1 MNFKVTEI
9 GELPFEWEVDTMEN
23 ALNEIIDYRGKT
35 PVKSETG
42 IVTLSA
48 KSVKDGYIDYS
59 KAYFIS
65 ESTYQKFMVRGF
77 PRKGDILLTTEAPL
91 GLVAR
96 LDREKVGIAQRL
108 LTLRGKKE
116 YLLNDYLMYYL
127 MSNEGKHQLT
137 SRQSGTTVT
146 GIKQKEFRKC
156 LISIPPFEE
165 QKAIAHLLST
175 IDEKIEVNNQINKIL
190 ENIAQE
196 IFKKWFVDFEFPNEE
211 GEPYKSN
218 GGEMVESEQGMIP
231 KGWDVISLDK
241 IVDVKSGYSYRG
253 TDLSES
259 NNAMVTIKNFDRNG
273 GYKIDGLKEIII
285 SERVKDHHY
294 IETNDVVVAHTDLT
308 QGAEIIGNP
317 VMVLSK
323 GKYNKLIM
331 SMDVVKVTPKDRDID
346 NAFVYCLLKT
356 DKFKQYALGYV
367 NGTTVLHLSK
377 KAIPQYKL
385 PFPTNIKICKELS
398 GLLKNIMMRVSL
410 SVYEND
416 NLNLTRDTLIP
427 KLMSGEIRV
436 PLDEEGDAS

>member
-1 MNFKVTEI
+1 MNFKLTEI

-23 ALNEIIDYRGKT
+23 ALSEIIDYRGKT

-165 QKAIAHLLST
+165 QKAIAHILST
-175 IDEKIEVNNQINKIL
+175 LDDKIEVNNQINKTL
-190 ENIAQE
+190 ENMAQA
-196 IFKKWFVDFEFPNEE
+196 IFKQWFVDFEFPNEE
-211 GEPYKSN
+211 GEPYKSS
-218 GGEMVESEQGMIP
+218 GGEMFESELGMIP
-231 KGWDVISLDK
+231 KGWEVKKSSDIANVNIGKTPPRKEKECFTLDPDDYKWISIKDLGNSGAYIFDSSEYLTKESIEKYNVKVVPDNTVVLSFKLTIGRVSITCGQMTTNEAIAHFNLSNKSK
-241 IVDVKSGYSYRG
+241 ITTEYLYLYLKSFDYGKLGNTS
-253 TDLSES
+253 SIA
-259 NNAMVTIKNFDRNG
+259 NAVNSKIIKSMPIIVPDNKTIKTFSEVMESVFS
-273 GYKIDGLKEIII
+273 KI
-285 SERVKDHHY
+285 
-294 IETNDVVVAHTDLT
+294 
-308 QGAEIIGNP
+308 
-317 VMVLSK
+317 
-323 GKYNKLIM
+323 KYTIKQSDKLIEI
-331 SMDVVKVTPKDRDID
+331 RDS
-346 NAFVYCLLKT
+346 LL
-356 DKFKQYALGYV
+356 
-367 NGTTVLHLSK
+367 
-377 KAIPQYKL
+377 
-385 PFPTNIKICKELS
+385 
-398 GLLKNIMMRVSL
+398 
-410 SVYEND
+410 
-416 NLNLTRDTLIP
+416 P

-436 PLDEEGDAS
+436 PLDEEGEVS

>member
-1 MNFKVTEI
+1 MNFKLTEI

-48 KSVKDGYIDYS
+48 KSVKNGYIDYS

-165 QKAIAHLLST
+165 QKAIARILST
-175 IDEKIEVNNQINKIL
+175 LDEKIEVNNQINKTL
-190 ENIAQE
+190 ENMAQA
-196 IFKKWFVDFEFPNEE
+196 IFKQWFVDFEFPNEE
-211 GEPYKSN
+211 GEPYKSS
-218 GGEMVESEQGMIP
+218 GGEMFESELGMIP
-231 KGWDVISLDK
+231 KGWEVKKSSDIANVNIGKTPPRKEKECFTLDPDDYKWISIKDLGNSGAYIFDSSEYLTKESIEKYNVKVVPDNTVVLSFKLTIGRVSITCGQMTTNEAIAHFNLSNKSK
-241 IVDVKSGYSYRG
+241 ITTEYLYLYLKGFDYGKLGNTSSIANAVNSKIIKSMPIIVP
-253 TDLSES
+253 D
-259 NNAMVTIKNFDRNG
+259 NKTIKTFSEVMESVFS
-273 GYKIDGLKEIII
+273 KI
-285 SERVKDHHY
+285 
-294 IETNDVVVAHTDLT
+294 
-308 QGAEIIGNP
+308 
-317 VMVLSK
+317 
-323 GKYNKLIM
+323 KYTIKQSDKLIEI
-331 SMDVVKVTPKDRDID
+331 RDS
-346 NAFVYCLLKT
+346 LL
-356 DKFKQYALGYV
+356 
-367 NGTTVLHLSK
+367 
-377 KAIPQYKL
+377 
-385 PFPTNIKICKELS
+385 
-398 GLLKNIMMRVSL
+398 
-410 SVYEND
+410 
-416 NLNLTRDTLIP
+416 P

-436 PLDEEGDAS
+436 PLDEEGIVS